1 MLRFVQKCGLAAAA
15 AAIAGCASTSYVS
28 SWKAPID
35 GPIQF
40 DDKRVA
46 AVVVSADE
54 SIRRAGEDA
63 LAREI
68 SRRGAQ
74 GIPSYTLISGEG
86 VKDKEA
92 AKNKLQEANIDGAV
106 IMRVVA
112 KDQELTYSPGTA
124 WYGPYPHYGS
134 FYGYWGVGWPA
145 VYDPGY
151 LRTDTV
157 VMVETLVYSVTQDKL
172 LWAGQSK
179 TTNPSNI
186 QQFVRELSDGA
197 VKEMRKAGFI
207 D

>member
-74 GIPSYTLISGEG
+74 GIPPPIPSS
-86 VKDKEA
+86 A
-92 AKNKLQEANIDGAV
+92 ARA
-106 IMRVVA
+106 
-112 KDQELTYSPGTA
+112 
-124 WYGPYPHYGS
+124 
-134 FYGYWGVGWPA
+134 
-145 VYDPGY
+145 
-151 LRTDTV
+151 
-157 VMVETLVYSVTQDKL
+157 
-172 LWAGQSK
+172 
-179 TTNPSNI
+179 
-186 QQFVRELSDGA
+186 
-197 VKEMRKAGFI
+197 
-207 D
+207 